1 MANENDF
8 LKIIGIIVLVS
19 FIVFIIYKS
28 LNLQK
33 TLFKKTIEGMT
44 NDTTTS
50 TSANVSSSGVGV
62 GANAASFSAKLSGLN
77 TQNLDTLLISKYR
90 TDYETSIINMEE
102 YINILMLNLVLNAD
116 TTSQESITKT
126 LNNIGTLNTGMAAL
140 NNVMKYVDSK

>member
-1 MANENDF
+1 MVNENDF

-33 TLFKKTIEGMT
+33 TFFKKTIEGMT
-44 NDTTTS
+44 NSSSTS